1 MNQQQESTPSTSA
14 LKSGDSTTSTEATGK
29 FAYLQPYA
37 RSKAPAL
44 ALTSLFALSSLV
56 PPAALPPHTYC
67 PPYLQRVGFSLAFG
81 VATWAFSAGDVRN
94 GAGIATAWS
103 LIYLTLHARKSLR
116 APRHPVPL
124 ALSAGA
130 TACAALYGTEH
141 FVYQS

>member
-37 RSKAPAL
+37 RSK
-44 ALTSLFALSSLV
+44 FIALSSLV